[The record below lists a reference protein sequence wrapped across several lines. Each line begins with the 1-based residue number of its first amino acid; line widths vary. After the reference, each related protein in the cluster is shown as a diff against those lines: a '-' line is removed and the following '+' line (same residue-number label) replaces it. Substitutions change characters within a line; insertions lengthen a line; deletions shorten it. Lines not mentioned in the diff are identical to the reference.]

1 MWQQFFCILMLGM
14 SGPSVSIIAVIS
26 GLIIAALIYLL
37 SNDVSFSGSRLI
49 LIGIGIQAMLQAV
62 ISFLLLKATQ
72 YDVSGA
78 LQMVK
83 W

>member
-1 MWQQFFCILMLGM
+1 MAAVFCILMLGM

-62 ISFLLLKATQ
+62 ISFLLLTATQ
-72 YDVSGA
+72 YDVAGA
-78 LQMVK
+78 L
-83 W
+83 